1 MRFRVPESLV
11 NIAQSPKFHKT
22 GRQLGSRS
30 TLNSLPASC
39 ASRVVADLVAI
50 LGKDRFAVGP
60 VEAVVTASGVALSA
74 EQTPSGR
81 FVVGAATAARVK
93 TDGSAQR

>member
-1 MRFRVPESLV
+1 MVDHGLGALREADRHDPRP
-11 NIAQSPKFHKT
+11 QSPKFHKT

-50 LGKDRFAVGP
+50 LG
-60 VEAVVTASGVALSA
+60 
-74 EQTPSGR
+74 
-81 FVVGAATAARVK
+81 
-93 TDGSAQR
+93 